1 MTKIEEI
8 VRRHAEACANEIFD
22 SVVLPKIDT
31 VVGGSKTTVD
41 DKVWALVKDSFV
53 EQFKKNF
60 IDKINPGA

>member
-8 VRRHAEACANEIFD
+8 VRKHAEACANDIFD
-22 SVVLPKIDT
+22 TVVLPKIDT
-31 VVGGSKTTVD
+31 VVSESKNTTD
-41 DKVWALVKDSFV
+41 DKVWALVRQSFV